1 MALAQPGL
9 GRYLAAIF
17 CIIFLEFL
25 VMGISLGV
33 LPAFVHNT
41 LGWGNTVVG
50 LVIGLQ
56 YIATLGT
63 RHFAGKLADAR
74 GGNVAVRRGILLSA
88 VSGLFCLL
96 AQGLPAVS
104 LGALLIGRVLLGV
117 GESFLVVGIF
127 AWGFQLVGQKHI
139 GRVMVWNGMGMYGGM
154 AAGAPLGIYLQS
166 RFGLALAFTG
176 ILILPLLS
184 LVATRLLP
192 VVPLAKAEKRLP
204 FYKAVHLVWKSGTGL
219 ALASIGFGGIASFV
233 PLYFQHRGWT
243 DASLALTTF
252 GAAYIL
258 VRLFLAHFPD
268 KHGGER
274 VVMYSLVVEVLGQLL
289 LWAAPSAPVA
299 IAGAFLTG
307 AGLSLVFPSFGQ
319 MAVRHVEP
327 GNRGMAVA
335 AYNAFF
341 DLSIG
346 LTAPIA
352 GLIAG
357 GVHYEYIY
365 IFGAIAAAGSMA
377 LAGREY
383 ARSRKP

>member
-1 MALAQPGL
+1 
-9 GRYLAAIF
+9 
-17 CIIFLEFL
+17 
-25 VMGISLGV
+25 
-33 LPAFVHNT
+33 
-41 LGWGNTVVG
+41 
-50 LVIGLQ
+50 
-56 YIATLGT
+56 
-63 RHFAGKLADAR
+63 
-74 GGNVAVRRGILLSA
+74 
-88 VSGLFCLL
+88 
-96 AQGLPAVS
+96 
-104 LGALLIGRVLLGV
+104 
-117 GESFLVVGIF
+117 
-127 AWGFQLVGQKHI
+127 
-139 GRVMVWNGMGMYGGM
+139 MVWNGMGMYGGM
-154 AAGAPLGIYLQS
+154 AAGAPLGIYLQGH
-166 RFGLALAFTG
+166 FGLGFAFTG

-192 VVPLAKAEKRLP
+192 VVPLQKAEKRLP
-204 FYKAVHLVWKSGTGL
+204 FYKAVSLVWKSGAGL

-233 PLYFQHRGWT
+233 PLYFQHRGWA

-289 LWAAPSAPVA
+289 LWAAPGAPVA

-319 MAVRHVEP
+319 MAVKHVEP

-346 LTAPIA
+346 LTAPVA

-357 GVHYEYIY
+357 GAHYEYIY
-365 IFGAIAAAGSMA
+365 IFGAIAAVASMV
-377 LAGREY
+377 LAGW
-383 ARSRKP
+383 SGNKQT